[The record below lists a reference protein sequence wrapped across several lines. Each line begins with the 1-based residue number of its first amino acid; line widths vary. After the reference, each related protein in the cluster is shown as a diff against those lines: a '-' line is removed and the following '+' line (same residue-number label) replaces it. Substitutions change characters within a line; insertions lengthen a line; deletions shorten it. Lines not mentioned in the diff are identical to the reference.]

1 MYVYI
6 EPGVQFE
13 NERSS
18 QNEQTLSRE
27 SVLVEE
33 KVSFGH
39 KGPRGWAED
48 EGLLG

>member
-6 EPGVQFE
+6 ELGVQSE
-13 NERSS
+13 NE
-18 QNEQTLSRE
+18 RE